1 MTDRRHFLKSGLAIS
16 LTTLIGS
23 PILASELTN
32 SVTTHSATK
41 IFPKALKKGT
51 KVAISSPAGTV
62 WDSKQVET
70 FTHILTGFGFEVVLG
85 KTLSLK
91 HGYFAGTDEERANE
105 LNQFFADKTISAI
118 FCMKGGWGCARILDL
133 LNYSLIK
140 QNPKILIGFSDI
152 TALLLAITN
161 QTGLITFHGPV
172 GNSGWNEFTT
182 EVFKK
187 VCMNAEAVQYPKNPV
202 TDLQLKV
209 HSKGIAT
216 GELWGGNL
224 TVLTSLIGSKYLP
237 DFKGAI
243 LFLEEAKEE
252 PYSID
257 RMLTQLKLS
266 GIIDNVSGIIFG
278 KCCKC
283 LAEEPAK
290 AFTIEEVLSQHFS
303 DLKIPVVSD
312 FMIGHIENKLTLP
325 LGALATLNTE
335 KGSLELV
342 KSATI

>member
-1 MTDRRHFLKSGLAIS
+1 MMTDRRHFLKSGLAIS

-23 PILASELTN
+23 PLMASEL
-32 SVTTHSATK
+32 VPPAGK
-41 IFPKALKKGT
+41 IFPKALKKGA
-51 KVAISSPAGTV
+51 KVAISSPAGAV
-62 WDSKQVET
+62 WDAKQVET
-70 FTHILTGFGFEVVLG
+70 FTNILTSFGFEVVLG
-85 KTLSLK
+85 NTLNLK
-91 HGYFAGTDEERANE
+91 HGYFAGTDAERANE
-105 LNQFFADKTISAI
+105 LNQFFGDKSISAI

-133 LNYSLIK
+133 LDYSLIK

-172 GNSGWNEFTT
+172 GNSGWNEFTSD
-182 EVFKK
+182 VFKR
-187 VCMNAEAVQYPKNPV
+187 VCMNAEAIQFPKNPV
-202 TDLQLKV
+202 TDLQPKI
-209 HSKGIAT
+209 HSKGIAN

-257 RMLTQLKLS
+257 RMLTQLKLA
-266 GIIDNVSGIIFG
+266 GIFDNVSGIIFG
-278 KCCKC
+278 KCSKC

-290 AFTIEEVLSQHFS
+290 AFTTEEVLSQHFS
-303 DLKIPVVSD
+303 NLKIPAVSD

-325 LGALATLNTE
+325 VGALASLNTD
-335 KGSLELV
+335 KGNFELI
-342 KSATI
+342 KPATL

>member
-1 MTDRRHFLKSGLAIS
+1 MTDRRHFLKSGLALS
-16 LTTLIGS
+16 LTTIIGS
-23 PILASELTN
+23 PLLASELT
-32 SVTTHSATK
+32 TPATK
-41 IFPKALKKGT
+41 IFPKALKKGA
-51 KVAISSPAGTV
+51 KVAISSPAGAV

-70 FTHILTGFGFEVVLG
+70 FANILTAFGFEVVFG

-91 HGYFAGTDEERANE
+91 HGYFAGTDAERANE
-105 LNQFFADKTISAI
+105 LNQFFADSSINAI

-133 LNYSLIK
+133 LDYASIK
-140 QNPKILIGFSDI
+140 NNPKILIGFSDI

-172 GNSGWNEFTT
+172 GNSGWNDFTID
-182 EVFKK
+182 VFKR
-187 VCMNAEAVQYPKNPV
+187 VCMNAEALQYPKNPV
-202 TDLQLKV
+202 NDVQLKTY
-209 HSKGIAT
+209 SKGKAT

-224 TVLTSLIGSKYLP
+224 TVLTGLIGSKYLP

-266 GIIDNVSGIIFG
+266 GIFDNVSGIIFG
-278 KCCKC
+278 KCNKC

-325 LGALATLNTE
+325 VGAIATLNTE

>member
-1 MTDRRHFLKSGLAIS
+1 MMTDRRHFLKSGLAIS
-16 LTTLIGS
+16 LTTLIS
-23 PILASELTN
+23 PPLLASGLTS
-32 SVTTHSATK
+32 SVPK
-41 IFPKALKKGT
+41 IFPKALKKGA
-51 KVAISSPAGTV
+51 KVAISSPAGAV
-62 WDSKQVET
+62 WDAKQVET
-70 FTHILTGFGFEVVLG
+70 FINILTAFGFEVVLG

-105 LNQFFADKTISAI
+105 LNQFFRDQSISAI

-133 LNYSLIK
+133 LDYPAIK

-172 GNSGWNEFTT
+172 GNSGWNDFTT
-182 EVFKK
+182 DVFKR
-187 VCMNAEAVQYPKNPV
+187 VCMNAEAIQYPKNPV
-202 TDLQLKV
+202 TDLQPKIQ
-209 HSKGIAT
+209 SKGKAT

-257 RMLTQLKLS
+257 RMLTQLKLA
-266 GIIDNVSGIIFG
+266 GIFESVAGIIFG
-278 KCCKC
+278 KCSKC

-290 AFTIEEVLSQHFS
+290 AFTTEEVLSQHFS
-303 DLKIPVVSD
+303 NLKIPVVSD

-325 LGALATLNTE
+325 IGAMATLNADQC
-335 KGSLELV
+335 SLGLV